1 MSLRRKVSLTLAH
14 TNNLHI
20 LIKASFFFFPSLS
33 LSLSFNFQNKIN
45 ALRPDTRGNRGALR
59 RRGGPAGDR
68 GHGRRSRD
76 DDDDARACFPA
87 GDRDPVREG
96 ARDDRL
102 PGDATNAVK
111 SSVV

>member
-1 MSLRRKVSLTLAH
+1 MLLFFFLPSLFPCHSTSKTKLTL
-14 TNNLHI
+14 N
-20 LIKASFFFFPSLS
+20 
-33 LSLSFNFQNKIN
+33 
-45 ALRPDTRGNRGALR
+45 RPDTRGNRGALR

-102 PGDATNAVK
+102 PGDATDAVE
-111 SSVV
+111 STVV